1 MKKEKSAR
9 IVKGYSI
16 VLGWLLLSPILL
28 IPGYMLSKRIDEK
41 RASVGPMIALAIVF
55 GFFTLIAIAM
65 NIFIFI
71 ADSELWG
78 MCVFVLVFDYLIF
91 GIPFQHSIRYLLEEK
106 KNPTKLFE
114 PVDQRISKL
123 KQLLDE
129 GVISQ
134 DDFDNRKN
142 SILEEI

>member
-16 VLGWLLLSPILL
+16 VLGWLLLSPMLL

-55 GFFTLIAIAM
+55 GLLTSLAIAT
-65 NIFIFI
+65 FIFGFT
-71 ADSELWG
+71 DSELWG
-78 MCVFVLVFDYLIF
+78 MSVFMLVFEYLIF

-114 PVDQRISKL
+114 PVDQKNSKL

>member
-55 GFFTLIAIAM
+55 GLFTFFAITM
-65 NIFIFI
+65 FIFCLT
-71 ADSELWG
+71 DSELWG
-78 MCVFVLVFDYLIF
+78 MSVFVLVFCYLIY

-106 KNPTKLFE
+106 KNPTKPFE

>member
-16 VLGWLLLSPILL
+16 VLGWLVLSPILL

-55 GFFTLIAIAM
+55 GLFTLLAIAFV
-65 NIFIFI
+65 ISGF
-71 ADSELWG
+71 SEHWG
-78 MCVFVLVFDYLIF
+78 LGVFLLVSYYLIF

-134 DDFDNRKN
+134 EDFDNRKN

>member
-16 VLGWLLLSPILL
+16 VLGWLVLSPILL

-55 GFFTLIAIAM
+55 GLFTLLAIAFVI
-65 NIFIFI
+65 NGFT
-71 ADSELWG
+71 DSELWG
-78 MCVFVLVFDYLIF
+78 ISVFMLVSYYLIF

-134 DDFDNRKN
+134 EDFDNRKN